1 MAQPPGSSPEPAH
14 VGVMVKEV
22 LEFLGP
28 KPGNAIVDATL
39 GAGGY
44 SDAILHAIGGEGTVL
59 GIDRDPEAVE
69 LASSRLAGWGTAF
82 KARKADFADLPEV
95 LSELG
100 IAGADGLVGDLG
112 ISSMQLGSRSRGFS
126 FQFDG
131 PLDMRMDPEQE
142 LTAEEV
148 INTRS
153 ERDLERILREYGEER
168 FARRIARAIVRRRRQ
183 KPLRSTGELVEVI
196 ERTVPGRRSR
206 IHPATRCFQAVRI
219 ETNDELGQ
227 LRTLCARAPD
237 ILKPGGVFACISFH
251 SLEDRIVK
259 HSLRQRELW
268 ELLTKKPIT
277 PTAEEVDRN
286 PRSRSAKLR
295 AAKRK

>member
-1 MAQPPGSSPEPAH
+1 MARPLGSSPVPAH
-14 VGVMVKEV
+14 VGVLLREV
-22 LEFLGP
+22 LAFLGP
-28 KPGNAIVDATL
+28 RPGNVIVDATL

-44 SDAILHAIGGEGTVL
+44 SEAILHALVGEGTVV

-69 LASSRLAGWGTAF
+69 LASSRLAGWGKAF
-82 KARKADFADLPEV
+82 KARKADFGALPEV

-100 IAGADGLVGDLG
+100 ITEADGLVGDLG
-112 ISSMQLGSRSRGFS
+112 ISSMQLGSPSRGFS
-126 FQFDG
+126 FQSDG

-142 LTAEEV
+142 LTAEKV
-148 INTRS
+148 LNTRS
-153 ERDLERILREYGEER
+153 ERDLETILREYGEER
-168 FARRIARAIVRRRRQ
+168 FARRIARAIVSHRRRR
-183 KPLRSTGELVEVI
+183 PLRATGELVELI
-196 ERTVPGRRSR
+196 ERTVPGRRGR
-206 IHPATRCFQAVRI
+206 IHPATRSFQAVRI

-227 LRTLCARAPD
+227 LRTFCAHAPD
-237 ILKPGGVFACISFH
+237 ILKPGGVFACVSFH

-277 PTAEEVDRN
+277 PTADEVYRN